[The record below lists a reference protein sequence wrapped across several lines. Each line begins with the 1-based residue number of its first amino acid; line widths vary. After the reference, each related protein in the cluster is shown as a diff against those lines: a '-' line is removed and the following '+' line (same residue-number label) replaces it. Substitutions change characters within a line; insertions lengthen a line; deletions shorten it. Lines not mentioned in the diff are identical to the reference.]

1 MNTSSKEYVQWMAN
15 VWRLNDER
23 NKQIKREKKSLED
36 LVAIAEIECGL
47 YE

>member
-1 MNTSSKEYVQWMAN
+1 MDTHSKEYVQWMAN

-23 NKQIKREKKSLED
+23 NKQIEREKKYLED

-47 YE
+47 YA